1 MGRQLTAFATNPRPH
16 RNIFGGKY
24 NFTDMSRNETE
35 NKKIKL
41 ISPRACLFFSFF
53 QRKREKHL
61 TRLDN
66 ERDTHTENEQDWEE
80 TDKTLWKKRWYNQSC
95 R

>member
-24 NFTDMSRNETE
+24 NFTDLSRNETE

-41 ISPRACLFFSFF
+41 ITPRACLFFLFSKAK
-53 QRKREKHL
+53 RK
-61 TRLDN
+61 TS
-66 ERDTHTENEQDWEE
+66 
-80 TDKTLWKKRWYNQSC
+80 DKP
-95 R
+95 